1 MRVRHG
7 QSLGWITRPSTL
19 AYPTPL
25 SLPRECPVVSA
36 NGKNYLYHR
45 NKGEGRSVPTTIIGY
60 RSSNCFH
67 FVVRSWP
74 PGRVTRRSSPPPKV
88 PQSVVCDIVLIQM
101 KKQVQTEK
109 WQGMPLE
116 EAPHLS
122 PVAQYPHA
130 KLRGE
135 APTYPRLRI
144 ARLLQ
149 RALLAPLLPILRV
162 MEQTV
167 NGDSSHPLF
176 LGQTIDFGTIAL
188 I

>member
-1 MRVRHG
+1 
-7 QSLGWITRPSTL
+7 
-19 AYPTPL
+19 
-25 SLPRECPVVSA
+25 
-36 NGKNYLYHR
+36 
-45 NKGEGRSVPTTIIGY
+45 
-60 RSSNCFH
+60 
-67 FVVRSWP
+67 
-74 PGRVTRRSSPPPKV
+74 
-88 PQSVVCDIVLIQM
+88 M

-109 WQGMPLE
+109 WQRIPLE
-116 EAPHLS
+116 GAPHRS

-144 ARLLQ
+144 AHLLQ
-149 RALLAPLLPILRV
+149 RALLAPLLAILRV